1 MNKNSLLQAMSML
14 VGFMPSR
21 FGLPKNTSIRQ
32 LASVESLKGTYAP
45 KVSSKTY
52 RPRNQR
58 KHGGR
63 HGRS

>member
-1 MNKNSLLQAMSML
+1 MNKNSFLQAMSML

-21 FGLPKNTSIRQ
+21 FGLPETTTIEQ
-32 LASVESLKGTYAP
+32 LASIENIKGAYAP

-63 HGRS
+63 